1 MTNIC
6 NISYSANDSLSSPP
20 ATSLDS
26 SSDSFSPSSPESLP
40 NGNDHAVPHLGD
52 MPTEEFRKRGRQ
64 VIDWIANYRESLETR
79 RTLPATKPGET
90 RALLPLEAPEYSEE
104 MAVILEDF
112 ERIIVPRL
120 TQWHHPN
127 FFAYFANSAALP
139 AVLAELLA
147 AALNNNSMVWKSGQA
162 ATELESV
169 TLSWLRKALGLPED
183 FWGMIFDTASVCTMQ
198 ALAQAR
204 EQAGINAREQGLAGR
219 DVPRLRV
226 YASEFVHSSID
237 KACITL
243 GIGAENLVKIPAD
256 ARYSLVPEAL
266 SQAIAEDRA
275 RDYLPIAVVGVVG
288 TTSAASSDP
297 INAIADVCER
307 ERLWFHVDAAYAGAA
322 ALLPEWRNRF
332 TGWERADSI
341 VMNPH
346 KWLFTPMDLS
356 VFYTRKPQ
364 TLRAAFSLTPE
375 YLKTSEDAEVENM
388 MDYGLQLGRRFR
400 SLKLWFTLRYF
411 GLESIR
417 ARLREHIELARL
429 FAQLIEARTD
439 FELLAPVEFSLVCFR
454 YRPDALLNADESELS
469 QLNARLE
476 EALNAEG
483 EIFIVHTTLGGRYAL
498 RFAVGNIETSER
510 HVRRAF
516 ERIAAAAEAL

>member
-1 MTNIC
+1 MI
-6 NISYSANDSLSSPP
+6 D
-20 ATSLDS
+20 
-26 SSDSFSPSSPESLP
+26 ESVHDAPLTI
-40 NGNDHAVPHLGD
+40 PHLGD
-52 MPTEEFRKRGRQ
+52 MPVEEFRAHGRR
-64 VIDWIANYRESLETR
+64 VVDWIADYRDSLESR
-79 RTLPATKPGET
+79 RTLPATTPGET
-90 RALLPLEAPEYSEE
+90 RALLPQEAPEYSEDME
-104 MAVILEDF
+104 CILEDF
-112 ERIIVPRL
+112 ERIIAPRL

-139 AVLAELLA
+139 AVLAEFLA

-169 TLSWLRKALGLPED
+169 TLSWLRKAMGLPDD
-183 FWGMIFDTASVCTMQ
+183 FWGMIFDTASVGTMQ

-219 DVPRLRV
+219 NLPRLRV

-243 GIGAENLVKIPAD
+243 GLGAENLVKIPAD
-256 ARYSLVPEAL
+256 ARYSLEPKAL
-266 SQAIAEDRA
+266 KQAIADDRA
-275 RDYLPIAVVGVVG
+275 RGYLPIAVVGVVG

-297 INAIADVCER
+297 IEAIADVCER
-307 ERLWFHVDAAYAGAA
+307 ERLWLHVDAAYAGAA
-322 ALLPEWRNRF
+322 ALLPEWRDRF
-332 TGWERADSI
+332 SGWERADSL
-341 VMNPH
+341 VVNPH

-356 VFYTRKPQ
+356 AFYTRKPE

-375 YLKTSEDAEVENM
+375 YLKTSEDGEVENM

-417 ARLREHIELARL
+417 ARIREHIELARL
-429 FAQLIEARTD
+429 FARLIGERPD

-454 YRPDALLNADESELS
+454 YRPPALRSADENELS
-469 QLNARLE
+469 RLNARLE

-483 EIFIVHTTLGGRYAL
+483 EIFIVHTTLHGRYAL

-516 ERIAAAAEAL
+516 EKIVAAAETLSKLNA